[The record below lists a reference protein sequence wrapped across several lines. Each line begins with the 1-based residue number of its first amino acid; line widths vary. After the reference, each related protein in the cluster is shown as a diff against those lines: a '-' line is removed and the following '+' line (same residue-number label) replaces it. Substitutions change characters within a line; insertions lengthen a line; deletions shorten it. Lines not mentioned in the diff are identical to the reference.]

1 MKRRS
6 LLEARLKKLENRQA
20 RKLWKRRII
29 FSIDKMPDSQVVG
42 LTADGGKV
50 HVMRNAGEAL
60 PSFESRAGGVLG
72 AQFLFRAYAGLSSA
86 AESESRAEPEVGPSA
101 A

>member
-1 MKRRS
+1 MRKRIE
-6 LLEARLKKLENRQA
+6 LKARLKKLEDHKA

-29 FSIDKMPDSQVVG
+29 FSIDKMRDSDVVG
-42 LTADGGKV
+42 MHDSSGKV

-60 PSFESRAGGVLG
+60 PSFESRAAGVLG
-72 AQFLFRAYAGLSSA
+72 AQFLFRVYSTPSSA
-86 AESESRAEPEVGPSA
+86 SDAESGAEVAPSA